1 MAEENIP
8 EEVAAVTAKIQNRIE
23 NFHEKEVRALRGLG
37 KYRLPPAIIHKA
49 FEANTS
55 FYVK

>member
-8 EEVAAVTAKIQNRIE
+8 EEVAAVTAKMQNWIE
-23 NFHEKEVRALRGLG
+23 NFHEKEVRALRGLS

>member
-8 EEVAAVTAKIQNRIE
+8 EEVAAVTAKIQNWIE

-37 KYRLPPAIIHKA
+37 KYRLPQ
-49 FEANTS
+49 S
-55 FYVK
+55 FTKHLRLTLVFM